1 MDIKLEIYGNEM
13 QSAQLEVLIK
23 ILAHQ
28 KATIS
33 LLCDKYA
40 KTDLEADQLY
50 REAMDECNTFGSSI
64 LQDLYER
71 RGHVEP
77 GDILPNK

>member
-13 QSAQLEVLIK
+13 QSAQLEILIK

-40 KTDLEADQLY
+40 KTDDEADDFY
-50 REAMDECNTFGSSI
+50 REAMDECNTFAREI
-64 LQDLYER
+64 LEDLFVR
-71 RGHVEP
+71 RGNVNP
-77 GDILPNK
+77 DDILPKK